1 MAKFGLQPEGL
12 EREMMIKEMEN
23 GFLIDSH
30 IVCVLSLAHIFF
42 NFYAVYGLR
51 HPLYRPDSKRE

>member
-12 EREMMIKEMEN
+12 ETEMMVKEMKN

-30 IVCVLSLAHIFF
+30 V
-42 NFYAVYGLR
+42 
-51 HPLYRPDSKRE
+51 